1 VAAAVRARKPAA
13 WYRIHDADQ
22 MVGVVRCELGA
33 YVTWA
38 ELVTQLLD
46 DLGYREKDVD
56 PADQVKPP
64 VWRWY
69 RMNPCPS
76 GEYAWTLGYA
86 TGPGRGNWQG
96 AAVELL

>member
-13 WYRIHDADQ
+13 WYRIHDADEL
-22 MVGVVRCELGA
+22 VGVVRCEPNDLDTYARLAG
-33 YVTWA
+33 
-38 ELVTQLLD
+38 ELLR
-46 DLGYREKDVD
+46 DLGVITEDEV
-56 PADQVKPP
+56 AQVRPP

-76 GEYAWTLGYA
+76 REYAWMLGRPD
-86 TGPGRGNWQG
+86 GPGRGNWQG